1 MKFSMK
7 EDTNWVTNHC
17 NIKKKKVSKYN
28 FTDLDA
34 LCSVIRKVFLQTEG
48 LHCILFGPH
57 KELLLCFSALLVSFS
72 HEILKSSLQLNII
85 YASFLSCTQ

>member
-1 MKFSMK
+1 MK
-7 EDTNWVTNHC
+7 EDTNWVTNHY
-17 NIKKKKVSKYN
+17 NIKKKKKVSKYN

-34 LCSVIRKVFLQTEG
+34 LHSVVRKVFTALTEG